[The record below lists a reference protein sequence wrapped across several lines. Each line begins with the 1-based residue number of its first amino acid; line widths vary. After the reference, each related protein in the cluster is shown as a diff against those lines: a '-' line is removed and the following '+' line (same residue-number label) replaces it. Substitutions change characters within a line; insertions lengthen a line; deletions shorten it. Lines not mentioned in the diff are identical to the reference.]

1 MNARKPL
8 EKQRFLRFGDSGSA
22 IRILPPSM
30 TLRHDGSMG
39 ESVNQVSCNAGEKCI
54 IYVRMKGNHSGAAV
68 EGSKHFGD
76 ELARAKSGG
85 RKCARD

>member
-1 MNARKPL
+1 
-8 EKQRFLRFGDSGSA
+8 
-22 IRILPPSM
+22 
-30 TLRHDGSMG
+30 MG